1 MDFLGDLA
9 GFEADF
15 NQIYYI
21 YSRFGIE
28 LLGFPWCLVSI
39 ESLDY
44 AKFEFKRE
52 FLLHSR
58 IFESFTV

>member
-39 ESLDY
+39 ESLETTILVKIY
-44 AKFEFKRE
+44 KRN
-52 FLLHSR
+52 
-58 IFESFTV
+58 I

>member
-44 AKFEFKRE
+44 AQFKIRGD
-52 FLLHSR
+52 LLNCLN
-58 IFESFTV
+58 